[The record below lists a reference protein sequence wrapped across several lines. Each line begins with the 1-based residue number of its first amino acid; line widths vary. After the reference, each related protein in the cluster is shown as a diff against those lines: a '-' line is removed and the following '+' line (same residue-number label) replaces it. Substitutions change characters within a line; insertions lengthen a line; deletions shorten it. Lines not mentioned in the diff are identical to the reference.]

1 MSVWHGGSHKKKL
14 TGGRKRAYRKKR
26 KFERGAFPAE
36 TILGERRM
44 KKSRRQGGNVK
55 IRVLSERQANISN
68 PTTGKTENTEII
80 RVVNNPVNIDYDRRG
95 VITKGTIIETKLGL
109 ARVISRPGQHGLI
122 NAVLLPKEQ

>member
-55 IRVLSERQANISN
+55 IRALSERQANISN

-80 RVVNNPVNIDYDRRG
+80 RVVNNPASIDYDRRG

>member
-14 TGGRKRAYRKKR
+14 TGGRKKAYRKKR

-55 IRVLSERQANISN
+55 IRALSERQANISN

-80 RVVNNPVNIDYDRRG
+80 RVVNNPASIDYDRRG